1 MLHMNSEMTS
11 ILSRCPQFSVVSGIE
26 QSLAMSAKAD
36 LGVLPHD
43 ADVPS
48 ESSVSH
54 APSDG
59 SAQRLKPQETTTI
72 IFPGAYS

>member
-1 MLHMNSEMTS
+1 
-11 ILSRCPQFSVVSGIE
+11 
-26 QSLAMSAKAD
+26 MSAKAELD
-36 LGVLPHD
+36 VLPHD

-54 APSDG
+54 APNDS

-72 IFPGAYS
+72 IFPGAYSWIEISV